1 MAREKGV
8 PKKREVSSRAQK
20 GSERQAA
27 KAKAPAAPHS
37 LPGEKRPY
45 RHKAGSVAKREIKR
59 YQKTTN
65 LLIPKASFER
75 MVREVSETLKKG
87 MRFTSTAIEA
97 VQTSAEDYLVKLFED
112 ASLCAAHG
120 KRVTV
125 MDKDIYLARRIRGET

>member
-1 MAREKGV
+1 MARVKAP
-8 PKKREVSSRAQK
+8 PKKRVQTSRAHK

-27 KAKAPAAPHS
+27 KAKAPAASHPVQ
-37 LPGEKRPY
+37 GEKRPY

-59 YQKTTN
+59 YQKSTN

-75 MVREVSETLKKG
+75 MVREVSETFKKG
-87 MRFTSTAIEA
+87 MRFTKSAIEA

-112 ASLCAAHG
+112 ASLCASHG

-125 MDKDIYLARRIRGET
+125 QDKDIYLARRIRGET

>member
-8 PKKREVSSRAQK
+8 PKKLVETSRAHK

-27 KAKAPAAPHS
+27 KAKASAASHPV
-37 LPGEKRPY
+37 PGEKRPY

-59 YQKTTN
+59 YQKSTN

>member
-1 MAREKGV
+1 MARNKGV
-8 PKKREVSSRAQK
+8 PKKREVSSRAHK

-27 KAKAPAAPHS
+27 KGKASAASHPVQ
-37 LPGEKRPY
+37 GEKRPY
-45 RHKAGSVAKREIKR
+45 RHKAGSIAKRDIKR
-59 YQKTTN
+59 YQKSTK

-87 MRFTSTAIEA
+87 MRFTKSAIEA

-125 MDKDIYLARRIRGET
+125 QD